1 VAEGQRKKVLVVN
14 DTQEILTLFND
25 ILESEGHEVHLYSFA
40 FDDLS
45 VVKEVGPD
53 LVVLDLIIGN
63 EDHGWQLLQKMKM
76 DRETATIPVIVC
88 SAAIR
93 LLRELEGRLG
103 EERGHRAQAVRH
115 RRPAPRRRCGVVP
128 ERLQPPPGHPAAERP
143 LMSGIMA
150 NARS

>member
-1 VAEGQRKKVLVVN
+1 MAEGQRKKVLVVN

-45 VVKEVGPD
+45 VVKEVRPD
-53 LVVLDLIIGN
+53 LVVIDLIIGN

-93 LLRELEGRLG
+93 LLRELEGRLKEKNVG
-103 EERGHRAQAVRH
+103 IVAKPFDIDDLLRAVDAALSQN
-115 RRPAPRRRCGVVP
+115 GSNL
-128 ERLQPPPGHPAAERP
+128 RLDILRQSDR
-143 LMSGIMA
+143 
-150 NARS
+150 

>member
-1 VAEGQRKKVLVVN
+1 MAEGQRKKVLVVN

-93 LLRELEGRLG
+93 LLRELEGRLKEKNVG
-103 EERGHRAQAVRH
+103 IVPKPFDIDDLLRAVDAALSQN
-115 RRPAPRRRCGVVP
+115 GSNL
-128 ERLQPPPGHPAAERP
+128 RLDILRQSDR
-143 LMSGIMA
+143 
-150 NARS
+150 